1 MKRHLAII
9 SCILLLP
16 LPVLGEITHSKTSK
30 PPIADECQ
38 LIPEDPD
45 TGAYSERQLQQLVRQ
60 ITVKVRGE
68 RDVASGT
75 ILAKAKTGSSYLV
88 ITNAHVVRRINP
100 KSLNI
105 QTLDGKTHPVKLL
118 PDANLGQLDLAILEF
133 NSNQQYCLPPEV
145 ANFDIDIDT
154 PVMAGGY
161 PSTENNIVFRSGRVR
176 KIVSQPSLKEGYE
189 IGYDSDIEQG
199 MSGGAILSAYGYLLG
214 VNGMSQYPILNLGY
228 VRADGQE
235 PTAAEIEEW
244 RGYSWGIPVSR
255 VLDAVKPEVLTAYGL
270 PQRQLPPLPQT
281 EIPGYQVPEVPLT
294 GWLGEL
300 EEKAKQITVRID
312 SSSQNNGSGVIINQ
326 EGNSYIVLTA
336 AHVVCEKKG
345 GMGECHPYTYTIV
358 TADGQ
363 THRVEPG
370 SIQYN
375 EGVDLAVV
383 KFRSNRSYAVA
394 TLAKYPTRDNQY
406 MLTGGYPRLGTS
418 SPWRLTL
425 GQTWSRERG
434 LIQTT
439 LSSSQTNKDPGAQL
453 LQAVGQAAGA
463 VDGGYELV
471 YSSITLGGMS
481 GGPVLDTQGRV
492 IGIHGKAEGVRNI
505 AWGDIHIGNSLGIP
519 ISTFLA
525 LAPRW
530 NTRPQGVENTRPREL
545 SLEDV
550 ESIQNTILSIPVPQG
565 DADARLWIER
575 GNQLWRLRRYDEAVE
590 AFERAI
596 AQKPEFFIDLAYYG
610 QGLALGGSKQFK
622 AAAAAL
628 ELAVKANPKFV
639 PAWDYLSIVY
649 RQLQELDRALGA
661 INEAIRL
668 EPGNPNLYNQKY
680 WVLLNLQRYAEAEL
694 AINQAIELSPRAAF
708 YNNRGRVYLDQ
719 QKWDLALADFNQAIG
734 INPNYA
740 DAYIIRGTVYLNL
753 KKWDLAVADYSKAI
767 ELNPDNSLTYT
778 GRGLVYYNL
787 KKWDLALA
795 DYNKVIELS
804 PNDAQGYTGRAFVY
818 LDLKKWDLAVADYSK
833 AIELNPNDAQGYINR
848 GNVYYN
854 LKKLDLAVADY
865 NKAIAINPNL
875 AQGYINR
882 GTVYFDLKKWDLAL
896 ADFNQGIE
904 LNPNDVQGYIIRG
917 LFYREF
923 KEWDLAI
930 ADFTQAI
937 ELAPDFLLAN
947 FRILAYTLRSHIYR
961 ELKEWDLALAD
972 YTQVIEFNPNLAQGY
987 IWRGVVY
994 VNQKRWD
1001 LALADFNQAIG
1012 INPNLAQAYY
1022 NRGVVYHS
1030 QQNYTAALAE
1040 YNQALSKD
1048 KNNLPAINNIGLI
1061 KYEQGDKTTAIKQW
1075 EEAIKVNNKVAEPIL
1090 ALAVALYTQGQQE
1103 KAYELATTVLNLDKT
1118 FADVEV
1124 LRKNLWGDKIISDA
1138 QKLLSTPTIKT
1149 LLSQI
1154 KE

>member
-1 MKRHLAII
+1 MKLHLAII
-9 SCILLLP
+9 TCIFLLP

-30 PPIADECQ
+30 PPIPDKCQ
-38 LIPEDPD
+38 LKQEDQDPE
-45 TGAYSERQLQQLVRQ
+45 TGAYSETQLQQLVRQ

-75 ILAKAKTGSSYLV
+75 ILAQAGNSYLV
-88 ITNAHVVRRINP
+88 VTNSHVVRRINP

-105 QTLDGKTHPVKLL
+105 QTPDGKIHPAKLL
-118 PDANLGQLDLAILEF
+118 PDTNLGQLDLAILEF
-133 NSNQQYCLPPEV
+133 TSNQQYCLPPEI
-145 ANFDIDIDT
+145 ANFNIDIDT

-161 PSTENNIVFRSGRVR
+161 PSTENNIVFRPGTVR

-189 IGYDSDIEQG
+189 IGYDSDIEPG
-199 MSGGAILSAYGYLLG
+199 MSGGAILSAYGFLLG
-214 VNGMSQYPILNLGY
+214 INGMSQYPILNLGY
-228 VRADGQE
+228 VRANGQE

-244 RGYSWGIPVSR
+244 RQYSWGIPVSG

-281 EIPGYQVPEVPLT
+281 EIPGYQLPQAPLT

-300 EEKAKQITVRID
+300 EKQAKQITVRID
-312 SSSQNNGSGVIINQ
+312 SSSQNNGSGVIIAK
-326 EGNSYIVLTA
+326 EGNSYTVLTA

-345 GMGECHPYTYTIV
+345 MGECPQHTYTIV

-363 THRVEPG
+363 THPVEPD

-383 KFRSNRSYAVA
+383 KFRSNQTYAVA
-394 TLAKYPTRDNQY
+394 TLAKYPTQDNQY
-406 MLTGGYPRLGTS
+406 MLTAGYPRLGTN

-425 GQTWSRERG
+425 GQTWSRETG
-434 LIQTT
+434 LLRIT
-439 LSSSQTNKDPGAQL
+439 LSSSRTNNDPGAQL

-463 VDGGYELV
+463 LDGGYELV
-471 YSSITLGGMS
+471 YSSITYGGMS

-492 IGIHGKAEGVRNI
+492 IGIHGLAEGVRNI

-525 LAPRW
+525 LAPGW
-530 NTRPQGVENTRPREL
+530 NTRPQRVEDTRPREL
-545 SLEDV
+545 SGGEV

-565 DADARLWIER
+565 NADARLWIER
-575 GNQLWRLRRYDEAVE
+575 GNQLWRLRRYDEAVQ

-610 QGLALGGSKQFK
+610 KGLALGGSKQFK

-639 PAWDYLSIVY
+639 PAWDYLSLVY
-649 RQLQELDRALGA
+649 RELQQLDKALDA
-661 INEAIRL
+661 INQAIKL
-668 EPGNPNLYNQKY
+668 EDGNPNLYNQKY
-680 WVLLNLQRYAEAEL
+680 WVLLNLKRYAEAEL
-694 AINQAIELSPRAAF
+694 AINQAIKLSPSPAF
-708 YNNRGRVYLDQ
+708 YNNRGLVYLDQ
-719 QKWDLALADFNQAIG
+719 KKWDLALADYNKAIA

-740 DAYIIRGTVYLNL
+740 DAYNIRGTVYLNQ
-753 KKWDLAVADYSKAI
+753 KKWDLAVADLNKAI

-778 GRGLVYYNL
+778 VRGAVYTQQQKL
-787 KKWDLALA
+787 DLALA
-795 DYNKVIELS
+795 DYNKAIELN

-818 LDLKKWDLAVADYSK
+818 LDQKKWDLAMPDYSK
-833 AIELNPNDAQGYINR
+833 AIAINPNDAQGYINR
-848 GNVYYN
+848 GNVYSD
-854 LKKLDLAVADY
+854 LQQWDLAVADY

-875 AQGYINR
+875 AQAYYNR
-882 GTVYFDLKKWDLAL
+882 GTVYFNRQKWDLAL
-896 ADFNQGIE
+896 ADFNQAIE
-904 LNPNDVQGYIIRG
+904 LNPNDAQGYIIRG
-917 LFYREF
+917 LFYREL

-937 ELAPDFLLAN
+937 ELTPDFLLAN
-947 FRILAYTLRSHIYR
+947 FRVLAYTLRSHIYR
-961 ELKEWDLALAD
+961 ELKKWDLALAD
-972 YTQVIEFNPNLAQGY
+972 YTQVIELNPNLAQGY

-994 VNQKRWD
+994 VNQKKWD
-1001 LALADFNQAIG
+1001 LALADFNQAIA